1 MNNIDRKKII
11 KQAIITLNKG
21 GVILYPTD
29 TIWGIGCDA
38 NNTSAINKIYK
49 IKNRDKNKPLI
60 ILINDK
66 NLLLNYVKS
75 IPKVAEKIIDMHQM
89 PTTIIYDNPINLP
102 DVLTYNNTI
111 GVRVIKDHPINMLL
125 NEFKKPITSTS
136 ANITSHKMPLSFQSI
151 DRNIKNHVDYI
162 FPENFSET
170 KSINKSSRIIK
181 INQSANIEVIR
192 E

>member
-1 MNNIDRKKII
+1 MNNIDRRKII

-66 NLLLNYVKS
+66 NLLVNYVKS
-75 IPKVAEKIIDMHQM
+75 IPKVAEKMIDMHQM
-89 PTTIIYDNPINLP
+89 PTTIIYDDPINLP
-102 DVLTYNNTI
+102 NILTHNNSI

-136 ANITSHKMPLSFQSI
+136 ANITSHKMPLSFQAI
-151 DRNIKNHVDYI
+151 DINIKNQVDYI
-162 FPENFSET
+162 FPENFSES
-170 KSINKSSRIIK
+170 KSTNKSSRIIK
-181 INQSANIEVIR
+181 INQSANIEIIR
-192 E
+192 D

>member
-75 IPKVAEKIIDMHQM
+75 IPKAAEKIIDKHQI

-192 E
+192 D